1 MLFLVF
7 ILRYL
12 MFILMRLTVLSRCN
26 IKRNKNFCAL
36 FYKLVYYG
44 YINEMIQHQCHELR
58 IIIAIMSGSLMC
70 NYLKIF

>member
-26 IKRNKNFCAL
+26 IKRNKNFCAH
-36 FYKLVYYG
+36 FYYG